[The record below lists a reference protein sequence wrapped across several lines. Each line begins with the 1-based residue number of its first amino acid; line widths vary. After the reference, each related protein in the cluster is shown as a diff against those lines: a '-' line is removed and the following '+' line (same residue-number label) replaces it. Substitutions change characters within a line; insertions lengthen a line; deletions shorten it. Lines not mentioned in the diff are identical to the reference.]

1 MEEDTRTSIHST
13 WHNWHLLTTCYEAK
27 RSWTTQKAS
36 SLWQC
41 TDVPTQERS
50 GTGTATNTRGA
61 VQYKQLSK
69 QSHRVLVYAEWKGF
83 GWILKQQWQMPNS
96 RPPRRVW
103 AKQLNIPN
111 SFLSPRKKSSW
122 KSPAD
127 IYRDYN
133 TVLQHLL
140 HNNSSDKKSK
150 SWTANKL
157 LDNRQNHTCFKISVI
172 A

>member
-1 MEEDTRTSIHST
+1 MKPKGAGQHRKPAACDNAQMCPHKKEAAQEQQQIQEEQCNTSSFQNSHIVYQCMLNEKDLVGFWSSSDRCQIHA
-13 WHNWHLLTTCYEAK
+13 HLAEFGL
-27 RSWTTQKAS
+27 SNLIS
-36 SLWQC
+36 
-41 TDVPTQERS
+41 PTPSFPQE
-50 GTGTATNTRGA
+50 
-61 VQYKQLSK
+61 
-69 QSHRVLVYAEWKGF
+69 
-83 GWILKQQWQMPNS
+83 
-96 RPPRRVW
+96 
-103 AKQLNIPN
+103 
-111 SFLSPRKKSSW
+111 KKSSW